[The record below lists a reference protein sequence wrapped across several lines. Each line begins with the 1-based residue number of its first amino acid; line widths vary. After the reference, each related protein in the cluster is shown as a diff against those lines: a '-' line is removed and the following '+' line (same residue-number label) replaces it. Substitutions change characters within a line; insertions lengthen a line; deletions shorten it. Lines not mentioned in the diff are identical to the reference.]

1 MLTFRDK
8 RKVSCLI
15 KMIKT
20 QNKNGSALVY
30 ILIAI
35 ALLALLTA
43 TLMDSSS
50 QQSTSQSTFN
60 TVTDLN
66 SQIGFIRSSVQEC
79 ILNYP
84 EGADD
89 LAGTSNVPYPVNPSS
104 TYFSAPAAPE
114 ADDTVKFIK
123 CPGNDQGNVKLHGDI
138 FAGNSGKFLP
148 PPPKLFNE
156 WVYYNG
162 VDGVFFYTSTDKT
175 DSFLATAMTKLDDQ
189 YAECEADIIDNSAS
203 GTALDITSEAAAGP
217 DCPANSYCV
226 RVWLISQASATYVG
240 DTGADEAS
248 CP

>member
-1 MLTFRDK
+1 MTFRDE
-8 RKVSCLI
+8 RKVNHI
-15 KMIKT
+15 VKMIKT
-20 QNKNGSALVY
+20 KKQKGSALVY

-50 QQSTSQSTFN
+50 QQTSSQGTFN

-66 SQIGFIRSSVQEC
+66 SQIGFIRSAIQEC

-104 TYFSAPAAPE
+104 AYFSAPAAPE

-138 FAGNSGKFLP
+138 FSGNSGKFLP

-156 WVYYNG
+156 WAYYNG

-175 DSFLATAMTKLDDQ
+175 DSFLSTAMSKLDEQ

-203 GTALDITSEAAAGP
+203 GTALDITSEAALGP
-217 DCPANSYCV
+217 NCPANSYCV
-226 RVWLISQASATYVG
+226 RVWLITQPTATYVG
-240 DTGADEAS
+240 DTDTDETS